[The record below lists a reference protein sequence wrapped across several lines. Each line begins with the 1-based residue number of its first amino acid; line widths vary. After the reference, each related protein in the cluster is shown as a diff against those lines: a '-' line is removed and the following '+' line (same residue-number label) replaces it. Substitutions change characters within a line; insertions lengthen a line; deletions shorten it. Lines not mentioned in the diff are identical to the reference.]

1 MQLNILDELQTKH
14 LSLESRLRVVEHE
27 RIEVSQATGR
37 ILARPI
43 LNFRD
48 SPALDISAMDGY
60 AVVAEDTFGAGRFEP
75 KVLRCIEKVYTGQ
88 VPERALSRGECIE
101 IAHKS
106 SSRATYAQGSLRA
119 SRFLAQ
125 RGPGL
130 FDMND
135 VLGIA

>member
-14 LSLESRLRVVEHE
+14 LLLGSRLRVVEHE

-60 AVVAEDTFGAGRFEP
+60 AFRYSELANRLPRTNSDQAQAGGDCFEVTGVAAAGARRHG
-75 KVLRCIEKVYTGQ
+75 
-88 VPERALSRGECIE
+88 
-101 IAHKS
+101 H
-106 SSRATYAQGSLRA
+106 
-119 SRFLAQ
+119 
-125 RGPGL
+125 
-130 FDMND
+130 
-135 VLGIA
+135 